1 MGFTCRL
8 NRKWVLGKRR
18 RDVEGFSLSPLLLLG
33 QSGVLT
39 TLECGLSTRAGMRLF
54 LMLGSPAFGPVCGDS
69 GEGVCVGKLPDS
81 NPEVFAQSQPSPL
94 LRKHSQPHYSKTKG
108 GGG

>member
-1 MGFTCRL
+1 
-8 NRKWVLGKRR
+8 
-18 RDVEGFSLSPLLLLG
+18 
-33 QSGVLT
+33 
-39 TLECGLSTRAGMRLF
+39 
-54 LMLGSPAFGPVCGDS
+54 MLGSPAFGPVCGDS

-108 GGG
+108 GGIAPLSLHARAHTHTHTLLLDLPCKVSITA